1 MQPADLNMTT
11 TVIGHQLFLFV
22 TFAEKI
28 NDELAEAIDLLGE
41 GMENVHEV
49 DGPPSDEAF
58 QRGRFQL
65 LRAEVGLTSEQQIVH
80 PAVSQAHGLIRLEC
94 ASLEPIKRYET
105 GLRGL
110 LEAPG
115 GSPKGSVETLAGVM
129 RPRSY
134 TSHAMT
140 EFAYAH
146 AMAPGPGDK
155 YAMAAVTPMNK
166 TDDWWQMDFLHRE
179 SFFLPRYDEN
189 EVMVAK
195 GHALASA
202 MGVPGINR
210 RLVHAPDGYGLEGS
224 YDFVGYFE
232 FAEADAPV
240 FREVM
245 AGLRDTKQNPEWK
258 YVLEGPE
265 WWGRRVRHAADFLVR
280 D

>member
-11 TVIGHQLFLFV
+11 TVTGHQLFLFV
-22 TFAEKI
+22 TFGDGQI
-28 NDELAEAIDLLGE
+28 DWELAEAIDLLGQ
-41 GMENVHEV
+41 GMENVQGV

-58 QRGRFQL
+58 ARGRFQL
-65 LRAEVGLTSEQQIVH
+65 LRAESRSTTEQQIVH
-80 PAVSQAHGLIRLEC
+80 TAVSEAHGLIRLEC
-94 ASLEPIKRYET
+94 TTLEPIKGYEN
-105 GLRGL
+105 GLRKLVKAAG
-110 LEAPG
+110 
-115 GSPKGSVETLAGVM
+115 GSVETLAGVM

-134 TSHAMT
+134 TSHAMS

-146 AMAPGPGDK
+146 AMPPGSGDK
-155 YAMAAVTPMNK
+155 FPLAAVTPMNK

-189 EVMVAK
+189 EEMVVK

-210 RLVHAPDGYGLEGS
+210 RLVHSPDGYGLGGS

-245 AGLRDTKQNPEWK
+245 AGLRDTVQNPEWK
-258 YVLEGPE
+258 YVREGPE
-265 WWGRRVRHAADFLVR
+265 WWGRRVNTAAEFLAR
-280 D
+280 P

>member
-11 TVIGHQLFLFV
+11 TVTGHQLFLFV
-22 TFAEKI
+22 TLG
-28 NDELAEAIDLLGE
+28 DGGDGELAEAIDVLGE
-41 GMENVHEV
+41 GMENVDGV
-49 DGPPSDEAF
+49 DGGPSEEAF
-58 QRGRFQL
+58 AKGRFQL
-65 LRAEVGLTSEQQIVH
+65 LRAEYGFTTQQQIVH
-80 PAVSQAHGLIRLEC
+80 PAVSESDGLIRLEC
-94 ASLEPIKRYET
+94 ATLEPIKGYET
-105 GLRGL
+105 GLRTLIDAAG
-110 LEAPG
+110 
-115 GSPKGSVETLAGVM
+115 GSVETLAGVM

-146 AMAPGPGDK
+146 AMPPGPGEK
-155 YAMAAVTPMNK
+155 FPLAAVTPMNK
-166 TDDWWQMDFLHRE
+166 TDAWWQMDFLHRE

-189 EVMVAK
+189 EEMVVK

-210 RLVHAPDGYGLEGS
+210 RLVHSPDGYGVEGN

-232 FAEADAPV
+232 FAEKDAPV

-245 AGLRDTKQNPEWK
+245 AGLRDKVQNPEWK

-265 WWGRRVRHAADFLVR
+265 WWGHRVRSAAEFLAKP
-280 D
+280 

>member
-11 TVIGHQLFLFV
+11 TVTGHQLFLFV
-22 TFAEKI
+22 TLDEGG
-28 NDELAEAIDLLGE
+28 DEELAGAIDVLGE
-41 GMENVHEV
+41 GMENVDGV
-49 DGPPSDEAF
+49 DGGPSEEAF
-58 QRGRFQL
+58 AKGRFQL
-65 LRAEVGLTSEQQIVH
+65 LRAEYGFTTQQQIVH
-80 PAVSQAHGLIRLEC
+80 PAVSESDGLIRLEC
-94 ASLEPIKRYET
+94 ATLEPIKGYET
-105 GLRGL
+105 GLRTLIDAAG
-110 LEAPG
+110 
-115 GSPKGSVETLAGVM
+115 GSVETLAGVM

-146 AMAPGPGDK
+146 AMPPGPGEK
-155 YAMAAVTPMNK
+155 FPLAAVTPMNK
-166 TDDWWQMDFLHRE
+166 TDAWWQMDFLHRE

-189 EVMVAK
+189 EEMVVK

-210 RLVHAPDGYGLEGS
+210 RLVHSPDGYGVQGN

-232 FAEADAPV
+232 FAEKDAPV

-245 AGLRDTKQNPEWK
+245 AGLRDKVQNPEWK

-265 WWGRRVRHAADFLVR
+265 WWGHRVRSAAEFLAKP
-280 D
+280 

>member
-1 MQPADLNMTT
+1 MQPQDLNMTT
-11 TVIGHQLFLFV
+11 TVTGHQLFLFV
-22 TFAEKI
+22 TFGGDAT
-28 NDELAEAIDLLGE
+28 DWELAQALELLGE
-41 GMENVHEV
+41 NLENMHDV
-49 DGPPSDEAF
+49 DGPASDEAF

-65 LRAEVGLTSEQQIVH
+65 LRAEVRLTSEQQIIH
-80 PAVSQAHGLIRLEC
+80 PAVSESHGLIRLEC
-94 ASLEPIKRYET
+94 ASLEPIEGYET
-105 GLRGL
+105 GLRALMG
-110 LEAPG
+110 AAG
-115 GSPKGSVETLAGVM
+115 GSVETLAGVM

-134 TSHAMT
+134 TSHAMS

-146 AMAPGPGDK
+146 ALPPGKGEK
-155 YAMAAVTPMNK
+155 YPLAAVTPMNK
-166 TDDWWQMDFLHRE
+166 TDAWWQMDFLHRE

-189 EVMVAK
+189 ENMVVK

-202 MGVPGINR
+202 AGVPSISR
-210 RLVHAPDGYGLEGS
+210 RLVHAPEGYGLEGN

-265 WWGRRVRHAADFLVR
+265 WWGRRVRDAAAFLMR